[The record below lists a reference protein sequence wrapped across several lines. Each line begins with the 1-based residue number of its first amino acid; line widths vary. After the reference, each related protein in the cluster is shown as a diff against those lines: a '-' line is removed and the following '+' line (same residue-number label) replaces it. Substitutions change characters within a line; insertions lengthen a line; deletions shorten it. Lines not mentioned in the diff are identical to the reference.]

1 MRHNKKRGKRG
12 DDDWVID
19 TGEDIAPRRVSP
31 RFRNLAVRRLGYTQ
45 TEAGRRTLCQIAD
58 ELADLADLEKEWAET
73 QEDTSW
79 MNDGEGED

>member
-1 MRHNKKRGKRG
+1 M
-12 DDDWVID
+12 ID

-45 TEAGRRTLCQIAD
+45 TEAGWRTLCQIAD
-58 ELADLADLEKEWAET
+58 ELADLAELEKERAEV

-79 MNDGEGED
+79 LNDGEGED

>member
-58 ELADLADLEKEWAET
+58 ELADLADLEKERAET